1 MANVTYLI
9 GAGASAGK
17 RGQDNSILEGLPCV
31 NEIPNR
37 LGDYVHLFGDT
48 SVPDDVWT
56 NSNIGLNSKLD
67 WESTKQRLLSDFQQ
81 LHKQCVQHATIDT
94 YAKKLIL
101 RKEMQTFQYLEQL
114 LTLFFMFE
122 QIQLKPDSRY
132 DTFLANILDNQ
143 LQIPSNIH
151 IISWNYDSQ
160 FELAYFEYNP
170 SGLLNI
176 GTKRDKETK
185 DYNIIKINGTA
196 SFQKQDTN
204 LSNMRE
210 EIKKQLSDISKA
222 PTTSSVYQEQ
232 RQALLKH
239 IIYNYHLYI
248 VGRQQNTNLSFAF
261 DNYSPSETIYS
272 SIDNI
277 VRETDTLVI
286 IGYTFPFFNRGID
299 RRILYKLKPYAKI
312 YIQDLNPQYVKQNL
326 QAALTEAQRNIRIE
340 ELERTDQFYLPPEL

>member
-17 RGQDNSILEGLPCV
+17 RGRDNSILEGLPCV

-37 LGDYVHLFGDT
+37 LWDYVRLLEDT
-48 SVPDDVWT
+48 SIPDDIWT
-56 NSNIGLNSKLD
+56 NRQLELNSKSD
-67 WESTKQRLLSDFQQ
+67 WERTIQRLLSDFQQ
-81 LHKQCVQHATIDT
+81 LHDQCVQHATIDT

-101 RKEMQTFQYLEQL
+101 RKEIQDFQYLEQL

-122 QIQLKPDSRY
+122 QIQLKPDMRY

-143 LQIPSNIH
+143 MQIPSNIH

-160 FELAYFEYNP
+160 FELAYFGYN
-170 SGLLNI
+170 SSELLNI
-176 GTKRDKETK
+176 GSKRDKETK

-204 LSNMRE
+204 LSIMRE
-210 EIKKQLSDISKA
+210 KIQKQISDIQNA
-222 PTTSSVYQEQ
+222 PKTSSVYQEQ
-232 RQALLKH
+232 RQVLLKH
-239 IIYNYHLYI
+239 IIYNYQLYI
-248 VGRQQNTNLSFAF
+248 AGRLQNTNLSFAF
-261 DNYSPSETIYS
+261 DNYSPSEAIYS
-272 SIDNI
+272 SINNI

-286 IGYTFPFFNRGID
+286 IGYTFPFFNREID
-299 RRILYKLKPYAKI
+299 RRILSKLKPYAKI

-326 QAALTEAQRNIRIE
+326 QTVLTDAQRNMHIT